1 MDRGAWQATVHG
13 VAEFM
18 DTTERLHSTSS
29 CYMLYKE
36 REYILREEARRIESS
51 CLGKCW
57 EAGLE
62 VEQDVFIRFIQ
73 VVELPRWCS
82 DKKKSTCQCRRCKR
96 HRFDP
101 WVGKIPRSR
110 KWQPPPLGLL
120 GKFHGQRSLAG
131 YSPWGHKESYMT
143 E

>member
-1 MDRGAWQATVHG
+1 M
-13 VAEFM
+13 
-18 DTTERLHSTSS
+18 
-29 CYMLYKE
+29 
-36 REYILREEARRIESS
+36 
-51 CLGKCW
+51 
-57 EAGLE
+57 E
-62 VEQDVFIRFIQ
+62 VEQDVFTRFIE

-82 DKKKSTCQCRRCKR
+82 DKKSTCQCRRCKR

-101 WVGKIPRSR
+101 WVGKIPGSR

-120 GKFHGQRSLAG
+120 GKFHGQRSLVG